1 MTGQSLAERFPELA
15 AQWHPTKNGDLT
27 PNDVAPFS
35 NKKAWWLCEKGHE
48 WSAIINSRSQ
58 GSRCPY
64 CTGKRVISG
73 ETDLASLNPSLA
85 AQWHPTLNGDL
96 MPTDVSLYSN
106 KRVYWLCPTN
116 PSHVWRTSINHRSYG
131 TGCPFCNRHD
141 LIIGVNDV
149 ATTHPSLLS
158 ELDPNQNAGKSL
170 QQHHATSSKHFIWR
184 CEAGHTWSASIYTR
198 VRGSGCPICAGVRVV
213 KGVNDLPT
221 LFPELSKE
229 WHSTRNQTTTPEYI
243 AKDSEDHVWW
253 LCPTCGLEWVASVVN
268 RTKNGAGCP
277 QCTKSKTLVLGFNDL
292 ATMRPD
298 LVNEWDYDANT
309 FPPSQISVFS
319 NRKVAWKCK
328 NDHKWMAIVSNR
340 SIFGQGCPFCF
351 GLENRAISIKSE

>member
-1 MTGQSLAERFPELA
+1 MLLVHCG
-15 AQWHPTKNGDLT
+15 HP
-27 PNDVAPFS
+27 APFS

-198 VRGSGCPICAGVRVV
+198 VRGSGCPIEQSRFRA
-213 KGVNDLPT
+213 
-221 LFPELSKE
+221 
-229 WHSTRNQTTTPEYI
+229 EYAPLHPDKPFAPKLI
-243 AKDSEDHVWW
+243 AWFGSH
-253 LCPTCGLEWVASVVN
+253 PATCG
-268 RTKNGAGCP
+268 
-277 QCTKSKTLVLGFNDL
+277 
-292 ATMRPD
+292 
-298 LVNEWDYDANT
+298 
-309 FPPSQISVFS
+309 FPF
-319 NRKVAWKCK
+319 
-328 NDHKWMAIVSNR
+328 
-340 SIFGQGCPFCF
+340 
-351 GLENRAISIKSE
+351 